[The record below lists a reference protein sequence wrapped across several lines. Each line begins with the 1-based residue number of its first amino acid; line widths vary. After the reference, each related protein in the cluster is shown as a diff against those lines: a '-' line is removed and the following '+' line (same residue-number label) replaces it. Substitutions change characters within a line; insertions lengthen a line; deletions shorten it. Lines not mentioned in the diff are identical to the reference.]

1 MEKKKIK
8 DEKEGRFMK
17 KISKK
22 FFIAG
27 ILALCLAGG
36 TVLASESDGSMM
48 IHPRAQIE
56 YQEEERTVYIVR
68 QGRFTPTRMR
78 LNLQVSCKRIVSTR
92 ILNGRATIC
101 IE

>member
-1 MEKKKIK
+1 MAKKKIK

-36 TVLASESDGSMM
+36 TVLASESEDVYK
-48 IHPRAQIE
+48 RQKQIFQMTCTGKKQRDKIKLLCTE
-56 YQEEERTVYIVR
+56 KK
-68 QGRFTPTRMR
+68 
-78 LNLQVSCKRIVSTR
+78 NL
-92 ILNGRATIC
+92 L
-101 IE
+101 